1 MVKTDVLLRFSDC
14 DYCLTNDHDIKV
26 ASIVI
31 GMPVPKNEFTSF
43 QGSVGQRLVN
53 HSFDSFPIMLDFD
66 LKVSTLDDLVLRE
79 TELRELFS
87 REAEYYFIYSKEPGK
102 RYPVSLDSISVTK
115 KAFFMSHFTVSF
127 NVFKGYAES
136 ITSTLSDFSLNN
148 EWQFSQ
154 GLVDGDYKYTHETSR
169 FTIFNAGSF
178 PVDPREVYLKITL
191 QGESG
196 GNATIF
202 NRTTGERFI
211 YFPEFST
218 NLGQTFTLDRVYPK
232 LNGVSRGIDTNH
244 GLITLVEGINEIE
257 IQNVANVKSF
267 WDFRY
272 LYK

>member
-115 KAFFMSHFTVSF
+115 KAFFMSHFTVSYT
-127 NVFKGYAES
+127 VAKGYAES
-136 ITSTLSDFSLNN
+136 ITSTLSDFSLDD

-154 GLVDGDYKYTHETSR
+154 GILSEDYKYTHNTSR
-169 FTIFNAGSF
+169 FSIYNAGSF
-178 PVDPREVYLKITL
+178 PLDPRQAYLKITL

-196 GNATIF
+196 GNANIF
-202 NRTTGERFI
+202 NRTTGDRFI
-211 YFPEFST
+211 YYPAFST
-218 NLGQTFTLDRVYPK
+218 NLGQTITLDRVYPK

-244 GLITLVEGINEIE
+244 GLITLAEGLNEIE
-257 IQNVANVKSF
+257 IQNVSNVETS
-267 WDFRY
+267 WDFYY